1 MRHYVVAVM
10 DYPLGVFKDNSKKGA
25 VMENKY
31 FKSEF
36 EYLDAQFKLV
46 DIYRK
51 WEQERNPDKKIV
63 VKIGKKKTRP
73 RNYAKEVKEKSARI
87 EAKWNGSQKKG
98 KSFLFDRIAETAG
111 LDSNERLFLLLLL
124 HSRLTMPNGQVPCAE
139 ATKTIFPKRQQ
150 CLKNLY
156 CLSQEGRLKKSGL
169 IEFEGKDVKISDRI
183 YKKFLEIKMNR
194 NIPSYFSKENQAVTS
209 YADFL
214 TCAYLLADVMW
225 ERTRVTTAAQSCH
238 ESKIIQ
244 DDLVELN
251 ERIIGMRKTV
261 EDAMASE
268 SAKDFP
274 LVLFSKKYNLS
285 FEEQM
290 VLIGMMQTMLRLR
303 QENPGNCCW
312 DEGYLQVMD
321 VSRFLASSRDDVPRH
336 FKIFHEDSALI
347 QEGIIEEH
355 RWTRDSLQAKEFTL
369 ATDAL
374 NFLTN
379 HGNGAPDERLKDL
392 GVKLREKAEKTGNIT
407 KPRFTL
413 EDVVLEERN
422 KACLVSSL
430 GQLLNKDLIFKEW
443 GFEEKIKYGT
453 GITMLFAGPPGT
465 GKTMAAE
472 AVAGHIKK
480 KVLIVDY
487 SKLESCWVGETEKN
501 IVKVFR
507 TAKEKDAVL
516 VFDEADA
523 VFYSRSLASR
533 TWEVRDVNVLL
544 REIERF
550 TGVVILTTNRHDSF
564 DPALERRIAVRLE
577 FGAPGLKERI
587 QLWKRHFPEKAPL
600 SQDIDFEWFAN
611 EFTIT
616 GAQIKN
622 IALGA
627 ARRAAFRASRGEVAL
642 IMRQDI
648 LDAVN
653 DEKALSWAGRGIKG
667 QLGFAPSYN

>member
-1 MRHYVVAVM
+1 MAS
-10 DYPLGVFKDNSKKGA
+10 N
-25 VMENKY
+25 Y
-31 FKSEF
+31 FKNEY

-63 VKIGKKKTRP
+63 VKIGKNKPRP
-73 RNYAKEVKEKSARI
+73 RNYAKEIKEKSARV
-87 EAKWNGSQKKG
+87 EARWIGSQKKG
-98 KSFLFDRIAETAG
+98 KSFLFDRIADTAC
-111 LDSNERLFLLLLL
+111 LDSNERLFLILLL

-183 YKKFLEIKMNR
+183 YKKFLQIKIRR
-194 NIPSYFSKENQAVTS
+194 NISGSVSKENQTQT

-214 TCAYLLADVMW
+214 TSTYRLADLMW
-225 ERTRVTTAAQSCH
+225 ERTQATAAVQACH

-244 DDLVELN
+244 NDLAELN
-251 ERIIGMRKTV
+251 ERIITMRQTI
-261 EDAMASE
+261 ESAMASE
-268 SAKDFP
+268 FAKDFP
-274 LVLFSKKYNLS
+274 LVLFAKKYGLS

-321 VSRFLASSRDDVPRH
+321 VSRFLAFSRDDVPRF
-336 FKIFHEDSALI
+336 FKIFHEDSVLI

-355 RWTRDSLQAKEFTL
+355 RWARDSLQVKEFTL

-379 HGNGAPDERLKDL
+379 HGNGTPDERLRDL

-407 KPRFTL
+407 EPRFTL

-430 GQLLNKDLIFKEW
+430 GQLINKDLIFKEW

-577 FGAPGLKERI
+577 FGAPGLKERVL
-587 QLWKRHFPEKAPL
+587 LWKRHFPGKAPL
-600 SQDIDFEWFAN
+600 AQDVDFECLAN
-611 EFTIT
+611 EFVIT
-616 GAQIKN
+616 GGQIKN

-627 ARRAAFRASRGEVAL
+627 ARRAAFRTSRGEIAL
-642 IMRQDI
+642 ITRQDI

-653 DEKALSWAGRGIKG
+653 DEKALSWAGHGIKG
-667 QLGFAPSYN
+667 QLGFAPLNN